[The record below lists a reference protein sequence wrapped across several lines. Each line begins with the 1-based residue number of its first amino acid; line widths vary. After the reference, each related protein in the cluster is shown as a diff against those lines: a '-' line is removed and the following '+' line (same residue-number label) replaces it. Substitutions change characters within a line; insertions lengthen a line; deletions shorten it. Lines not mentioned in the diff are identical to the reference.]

1 MREILVA
8 LDRDQHTHK
17 SYQRVLN
24 IDFDE
29 ERMLDLVYMIRLS

>member
-1 MREILVA
+1 LLLTETN
-8 LDRDQHTHK
+8 THE